1 MNEATPHWSKR
12 LALFIGFC
20 AASVLAFSALIY
32 GLRAVIP
39 R

>member
-1 MNEATPHWSKR
+1 MNEGRPHWSKR
-12 LALFIGFC
+12 LAWFIAFY